1 MAPHIYPPSISKAT
15 SSYSGSDLYNRLTKS
30 FGSLNKAG
38 YCRSDGSG
46 CHQFAIAIGE
56 TGTAFDDARDKSSMS
71 DFAKYLTNTGKD
83 ELLNLYTL
91 IVHSLT
97 AYLTRL

>member
-15 SSYSGSDLYNRLTKS
+15 SNYAGKGLYSRLTKS

-38 YCRSDGSG
+38 YCLDDGSM

-56 TGTAFDDARDKSSMS
+56 IGTAFEDPRDTTSMS
-71 DFAKYLTNTGKD
+71 SFAKYLSNTGNTQLC
-83 ELLNLYTL
+83 EYTCL
-91 IVHSLT
+91 VVHGIFQLV
-97 AYLTRL
+97 